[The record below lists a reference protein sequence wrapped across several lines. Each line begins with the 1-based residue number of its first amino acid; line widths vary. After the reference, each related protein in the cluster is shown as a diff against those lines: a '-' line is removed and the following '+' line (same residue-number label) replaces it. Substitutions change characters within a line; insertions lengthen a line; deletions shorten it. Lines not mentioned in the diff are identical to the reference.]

1 MEDAGLLE
9 PQTNPR
15 PLKHMA
21 TVLRNVCLTKAGR
34 AKAELLQISWV
45 WHRWLGKGPLRLE
58 TERRKP

>member
-21 TVLRNVCLTKAGR
+21 TVLRNVCLTKTGR
-34 AKAELLQISWV
+34 AKAELLQIS
-45 WHRWLGKGPLRLE
+45 
-58 TERRKP
+58 